1 MPHSSLYNTKR
12 LQIRKGFDRET
23 GEVMNGNGN
32 AAAVCQKMTSDV
44 LASIGRV
51 IIGKQQA
58 ARKMLICLLAGGHV
72 LLEDVPGIGK
82 TTLVH
87 ALAHAVRLDF
97 RRIQF
102 TPDLMPSDVTG
113 FNLYNPKTSNFEFR
127 EGAVNTQILLADE
140 INRSSPRTQSA
151 LLEAMQEGQVTVEGK
166 TYRLPDPF
174 MVMATQNPVENVGT
188 YPLPEAQLDRFM
200 MRLSIGYPSKEE
212 EMMMISSDAMARM
225 DKEIEVVAEADTV
238 RWLRQAITQVQVV
251 PEVVSYI
258 LDITRQTRDDSR
270 VELGVSPRASQMLFS
285 AAQTHALMDGRGY
298 VVPDDVQAL
307 VHDILDHRIIL
318 KAQARG
324 RGVSAYDVVEDIL
337 QSTAVPR

>member
-1 MPHSSLYNTKR
+1 MS
-12 LQIRKGFDRET
+12 GME
-23 GEVMNGNGN
+23 

-44 LASIGRV
+44 LTSIGRV
-51 IIGKQQA
+51 IIGKQLA
-58 ARKMLICLLAGGHV
+58 ARKMLVCLLAGGHV

-113 FNLYNPKTSNFEFR
+113 FNLYNPKTSDFEFR

-151 LLEAMQEGQVTVEGK
+151 LLEAMQEGQVTVEGT
-166 TYRLPDPF
+166 TYPLPDPF

-212 EMMMISSDAMARM
+212 ETLMISSDAMARM
-225 DKEIEVVAEADTV
+225 DNEIEVVAEADTV
-238 RWLRQAITQVQVV
+238 KWLRQAVTEVKVV
-251 PEVVSYI
+251 PEVTSYI
-258 LDITRQTRDDSR
+258 LDLTRATREDFR
-270 VELGVSPRASQMLFS
+270 VELGVSPRASQMLYS
-285 AAQTHALMDGRGY
+285 AAQTAALMAGRDY
-298 VVPDDVQAL
+298 VIPDDVQAL
-307 VHDILDHRIIL
+307 VHDILDHRVIL

-324 RGVSAYDVVEDIL
+324 RGVTAYDVVEDLL
-337 QSTAVPR
+337 QSTVAPR